1 MYDSAWERMPPV
13 ACASTCKGRHR
24 QRQITKRIVHAS
36 PMWSALVLQQYG
48 RLMGGT
54 VKLVQGASP
63 MVGVSNSAAQTYKP
77 ESSQIIFI
85 VPPPS

>member
-1 MYDSAWERMPPV
+1 
-13 ACASTCKGRHR
+13 
-24 QRQITKRIVHAS
+24 
-36 PMWSALVLQQYG
+36 MWSALVLQQYG